1 MHEKVHKK
9 FVNENELLQFK
20 VDKVEEMLKPEL
32 TTEFM
37 KKNVYSVKKK
47 QIIVDTTTGLNKARA
62 L

>member
-1 MHEKVHKK
+1 MKMNCYNLK
-9 FVNENELLQFK
+9 LI
-20 VDKVEEMLKPEL
+20 KVEEMLKPEL

-47 QIIVDTTTGLNKARA
+47 QIIVDTTGLNKARA

>member
-37 KKNVYSVKKK
+37 KKNVYSVKK
-47 QIIVDTTTGLNKARA
+47 NR
-62 L
+62 

>member
-1 MHEKVHKK
+1 MKMNCYNLK
-9 FVNENELLQFK
+9 LI
-20 VDKVEEMLKPEL
+20 KVEEMLKPEL